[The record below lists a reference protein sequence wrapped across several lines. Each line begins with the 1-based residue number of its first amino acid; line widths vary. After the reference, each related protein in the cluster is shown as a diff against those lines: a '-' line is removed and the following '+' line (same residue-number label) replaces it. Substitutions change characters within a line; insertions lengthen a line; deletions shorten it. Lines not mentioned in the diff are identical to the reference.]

1 MLHFGYEVWIADS
14 QKERLPEYDIKLDG
28 EDGETIV
35 CYIPSES
42 GKVFQVRWRDHNR
55 PHANHTTMKVYL
67 DGHIAGKTHC
77 PPGSSG
83 KRLGIRTASA
93 DTYQPYQFSDLQ
105 TTDDD
110 GAVWAAEKLGSIEL
124 HVVYVHPHAQT
135 AAFRPARF
143 AGTAPVHERSKKA
156 GAHCVALGK
165 AVRMAKGPHTRVK
178 STPLDRKAGPA
189 AKFVFR
195 YRPVA
200 ILQAQGIMPS
210 SASQDGNSRRTRS
223 ASQRKL
229 GQGVTSAEKR
239 DRKPVK
245 AEPGSR
251 SGRGDVS
258 GDVIDVSSDEDV
270 PTVKREPRQQR
281 VLQHDPGDVI
291 DLTLD

>member
-14 QKERLPEYDIKLDG
+14 QKERLPEYDVKLEG
-28 EDGETIV
+28 EDGKTIAFRV
-35 CYIPSES
+35 CW
-42 GKVFQVRWRDHNR
+42 KDHNGLA
-55 PHANHTTMKVYL
+55 ANHASMMVYL
-67 DGHIAGKTHC
+67 DGHIAGKTHSH
-77 PPGSSG
+77 PGSSG

-110 GAVWAAEKLGSIEL
+110 GAQYAADKLGSIEL
-124 HVVYVHPHAQT
+124 HVVHVYPYMKT
-135 AAFRPARF
+135 TAFRPAHF

-165 AVRMAKGPHTRVK
+165 TMRMPKGSHTRVK
-178 STPLDRKAGPA
+178 TTRLDKTGGPA

-195 YRPVA
+195 YRPEA
-200 ILQAQGIMPS
+200 ILQAQGVMPS
-210 SASQDGNSRRTRS
+210 SASKGGKSPKTRS
-223 ASQRKL
+223 ATRRKH
-229 GQGVTSAEKR
+229 GQTATSADKR
-239 DRKPVK
+239 DQKPIK
-245 AEPGSR
+245 PETGEPRR

-258 GDVIDVSSDEDV
+258 GDVIDLSSDDDV
-270 PTVKREPRQQR
+270 LTVKREPRPQR